1 MEASFSCKETVI
13 KKYESYLNYKF
24 ICKFVKLFVS
34 LYMIIIPQTPIT
46 ESSFNRWKCHR
57 LEVEDGEDSFHY
69 YLIPLV
75 DIDED
80 EIPELEYVPALYS
93 SESGEFLDENENP
106 IYTVRLFDED
116 LPEMTSEEEV
126 EILYKILTKKDI
138 FLK

>member
-1 MEASFSCKETVI
+1 
-13 KKYESYLNYKF
+13 
-24 ICKFVKLFVS
+24 
-34 LYMIIIPQTPIT
+34 MIIIPQTPIT

-126 EILYKILTKKDI
+126 EILSKILTKKDI